1 MGGQYQ
7 RQIEVSPNDTLDSV
21 RNKVPFFSL
30 FAQRNYTLVTDGG
43 DKIEGGQF
51 TSLLFR
57 DSGLRNGSRLFMR
70 PPARERDER
79 AQNEMDVEGDEG
91 GIMRYWE
98 GGEDEMEEMFEGGE
112 D

>member
-1 MGGQYQ
+1 M
-7 RQIEVSPNDTLDSV
+7 SPNDTLDSV
-21 RNKVPFFSL
+21 RNKVPFFGL
-30 FAQRNYTLVTDGG
+30 FAQRNYTLFTDGG

-51 TSLLFR
+51 TSMLCR

-79 AQNEMDVEGDEG
+79 VSNEMEYDGEEG
-91 GIMRYWE
+91 GIMRYGE